1 MKNFLRIFDR
11 VLDYSCVIAFIVMMI
26 ILCLQIFFRYVLES
40 PLTWSTPLSMFFFIW
55 AIWLGG
61 AVGIRDRTQIRVELA
76 EIYLP
81 HSVNR
86 ILVPATSLLCCA
98 FLILMIVRSFAIIEM
113 QSTAIYDT
121 LPFTRDYLFVVVP
134 SIGLVMLVNY
144 IRVFLRQIGEFY
156 FNTGAA

>member
-1 MKNFLRIFDR
+1 VKNFLRIFDR

>member
-1 MKNFLRIFDR
+1 MKQFLRIFDK
-11 VLDYSCVIAFIVMMI
+11 VLDYSCVFAFIAMMV

-86 ILVPATSLLCCA
+86 VLVPAISLLCCA
-98 FLILMIVRSFAIIEM
+98 FLVLMILRSFAIIEM

-121 LPFTRDYLFVVVP
+121 LPFTRDHLFVVVP

-144 IRVFLRQIGEFY
+144 IRVFLRQVGEFY

>member
-1 MKNFLRIFDR
+1 M
-11 VLDYSCVIAFIVMMI
+11 
-26 ILCLQIFFRYVLES
+26 
-40 PLTWSTPLSMFFFIW
+40 
-55 AIWLGG
+55 
-61 AVGIRDRTQIRVELA
+61 ELA